1 MFGADDYFLFTPDVV
16 RLWFKGWRTEDF
28 QIEEF
33 AAPGDTIKR
42 FATVI
47 ATRLH

>member
-1 MFGADDYFLFTPDVV
+1 MRDSVCFFDNQIQ
-16 RLWFKGWRTEDF
+16 RLSAKGWRTEDF

-33 AAPGDTIKR
+33 AAPGDAIKR
-42 FATVI
+42 LATVI